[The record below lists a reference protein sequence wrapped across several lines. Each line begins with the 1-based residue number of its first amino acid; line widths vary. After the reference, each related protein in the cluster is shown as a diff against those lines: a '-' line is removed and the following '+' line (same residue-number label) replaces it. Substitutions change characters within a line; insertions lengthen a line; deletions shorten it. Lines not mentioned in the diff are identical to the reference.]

1 MAIHEISDQS
11 FENEVL
17 QSNVPV
23 LVDFWAPWCGPCKMM
38 EPMIDEVAQ
47 AYKGRL
53 KVVKIN
59 TDDHQM
65 VATNYY
71 ISGMPTLLLFKDGEV
86 ADQLAGS
93 VPKRRIEDMVSRAV
107 G

>member
-1 MAIHEISDQS
+1 MSIHEISDQT
-11 FENEVL
+11 FEQEVL
-17 QSNVPV
+17 HSAVPV
-23 LVDFWAPWCGPCKMM
+23 LVDFWAPWCGPCHMI
-38 EPMIDEVAQ
+38 EPMVEEIAR
-47 AYKGRL
+47 AYGDRL

-59 TDDHQM
+59 TDDNQM

-93 VPKRRIEDMVSRAV
+93 VPKRRLEEMVSQYVA
-107 G
+107 